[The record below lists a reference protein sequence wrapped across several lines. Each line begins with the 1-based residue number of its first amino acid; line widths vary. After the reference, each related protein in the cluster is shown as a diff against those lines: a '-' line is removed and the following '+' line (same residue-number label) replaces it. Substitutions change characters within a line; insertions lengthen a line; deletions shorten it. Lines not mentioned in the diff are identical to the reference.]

1 MGLKISS
8 LNALTYG
15 DMLDNRY
22 DIYKI
27 NELSKIEYFKV
38 EDLLDFDVKYLQIST
53 NISIHYKNIQCGFLK
68 KMYRTSR
75 RE

>member
-8 LNALTYG
+8 LNSLTYG

-38 EDLLDFDVKYLQIST
+38 EDLLDFDVKYLKTQTLI
-53 NISIHYKNIQCGFLK
+53 IIFG
-68 KMYRTSR
+68 
-75 RE
+75 

>member
-38 EDLLDFDVKYLQIST
+38 EDLLDFDVKYLKTQTLI
-53 NISIHYKNIQCGFLK
+53 IIFG
-68 KMYRTSR
+68 
-75 RE
+75 